1 VREVVEVPDARLFFP
16 DERPDDLVQ
25 PLLRHWRRPVFS
37 TGE

>member
-25 PLLRHWRRPVFS
+25 PLLRHWHS
-37 TGE
+37 IAAKQA